1 MKKCTLS
8 RRIEGELV
16 LTPNLSP
23 IAKKVN
29 ISPLYETKCAK
40 ILPRS
45 KTPSNEIYHK
55 IYNLH
60 EDLDR
65 RMYTDQ
71 MGRFPTKSY
80 RGMQYVMV
88 LIKLDSK
95 SILVEPMR
103 DRTSGEMIQAYQVL
117 VD

>member
-1 MKKCTLS
+1 MLA
-8 RRIEGELV
+8 RRIKGDSV

-23 IAKKVN
+23 IAKKNVN
-29 ISPLYETKCAK
+29 ISPLYKTKYPK
-40 ILPRS
+40 NLPCS

-60 EDLDR
+60 EDLNR

-71 MGRFPTKSY
+71 TGRFPTKSY

-88 LIKLDSK
+88 LIKLDSN
-95 SILVEPMR
+95 SILVEPMH
-103 DRTSGEMIQAYQVL
+103 DRAAGEMIQAYQVI